1 MRSKQLLALMMAVA
15 VTAQPQM
22 VAASDSANQASEVQV
37 QSSAE
42 ETETADQ
49 TVSEK
54 ATLVVGAK
62 LALCC
67 VSLNL
72 WALTHHTDA
81 TGPSQS
87 GLKWL
92 RKHNYGQKTFKKQAI
107 DTTHACSD
115 PRIPQSS
122 PPSWFSLSSRSLLRS
137 L

>member
-54 ATLVVGAK
+54 ADG
-62 LALCC
+62 
-67 VSLNL
+67 N
-72 WALTHHTDA
+72 
-81 TGPSQS
+81 
-87 GLKWL
+87 
-92 RKHNYGQKTFKKQAI
+92 
-107 DTTHACSD
+107 
-115 PRIPQSS
+115 
-122 PPSWFSLSSRSLLRS
+122 SR
-137 L
+137 

>member
-54 ATLVVGAK
+54 ADQTETPDETEEK
-62 LALCC
+62 
-67 VSLNL
+67 
-72 WALTHHTDA
+72 
-81 TGPSQS
+81 S
-87 GLKWL
+87 GDIGCII
-92 RKHNYGQKTFKKQAI
+92 RSRADKK
-107 DTTHACSD
+107 CG
-115 PRIPQSS
+115 R
-122 PPSWFSLSSRSLLRS
+122 
-137 L
+137 